1 MRFLNDEY
9 DNSVNKRYLVGK
21 QLEIYNNQNGHIDL
35 MRPCL
40 CIGRKELIS

>member
-9 DNSVNKRYLVGK
+9 DNSVNNSWKY
-21 QLEIYNNQNGHIDL
+21 INQNGHIDL

-40 CIGRKELIS
+40 CIGRKELIL